1 MTDNYDM
8 YVCYLIRMGI
18 SEMAYAAND
27 YEAMNE
33 VYPELYQACKQ
44 ALAEGEHK
52 SFSEEEWTE
61 LLKLYTITYILTC

>member
-1 MTDNYDM
+1 
-8 YVCYLIRMGI
+8 
-18 SEMAYAAND
+18 MAYAAND